1 MNIFSCYLVFG
12 LLAWSAVAPSLPPD
26 DAPLYSE
33 VSRRIAGHLAPA
45 SERVQSGPLEGGTPP
60 ARGRPADGLY
70 FIMISER
77 PHGANPVHTDRGTDA
92 SSALD
97 LRQSQSR
104 DLQAGMR
111 ERSTPTVPRN
121 RLVRSFRSMVRH
133 IPRLSWHRARRT
145 DPEPGADSREA
156 TQGTNL
162 DPNADIRTDIE
173 GQAPHEFHESSD
185 TLTTPTG
192 ERLGPLTERIL
203 LLQLYNLL
211 SPIIPGETLSAP
223 SHWEHFPTHWEH
235 IPNQIGIMDNNS
247 NLLTIDP
254 MLLAGLYERMLAT
267 PAGGESHHTNPEHN
281 LKEGDQIPN
290 TMTLRYMPRPP
301 GYQSKTSGA
310 NGMETISLDQAIG
323 LLEATSTNVP
333 ESDPTDVNRIIKE
346 QKADTNGEKTEDDHI
361 TSQKS
366 IHDDA
371 EGSTRPTSS
380 LQDISE
386 VLLGDPLET
395 PCAICGQESSQ
406 PQKNDQNEWVF
417 EQITMID
424 HCQHHFHT
432 PCLETWIITN
442 KENTCPICR
451 HHIIPA
457 PPSEP

>member
-333 ESDPTDVNRIIKE
+333 ESDPADVNRIIKE

-386 VLLGDPLET
+386 VLLGDPLKL
-395 PCAICGQESSQ
+395 PAQFAG
-406 PQKNDQNEWVF
+406 KNPVNLRR
-417 EQITMID
+417 MIRMSGY
-424 HCQHHFHT
+424 
-432 PCLETWIITN
+432 LN
-442 KENTCPICR
+442 KSP
-451 HHIIPA
+451 
-457 PPSEP
+457 